1 MTTKATTNNDDTVR
15 KLARRKKRWRR
26 RSRDDPVYYVVEVTE
41 WDWSLMF
48 GISPRRDMDGPY
60 SDYRHLNLRGRL
72 VNPPQVKAHEVEITL
87 MPDRRLNE
95 GEREH
100 DEPQSCGSLQLHRGH
115 LQVLLPMPLDALP
128 SVLQIA
134 CAERLRYVVVTGEK
148 LHYGHG
154 LARMYRLQRT
164 VDEDDLPTDQKLDA
178 NVLASTG
185 TSGDPAAQ

>member
-1 MTTKATTNNDDTVR
+1 MTTKTTTNNDDTVR
-15 KLARRKKRWRR
+15 KLARRRKRR
-26 RSRDDPVYYVVEVTE
+26 RGRFRDDPIYFVEVTE

-72 VNPPQVKAHEVEITL
+72 VHPPQVKAHEVEITL

-100 DEPQSCGSLQLHRGH
+100 DEPQSCGSLHLHRGH
-115 LQVLLPMPLDALP
+115 LRILLPMPLDALP

-134 CAERLRYVVVTGEK
+134 CAERLRYVVVIGEK
-148 LHYGHG
+148 LHYGQG
-154 LARMYRLQRT
+154 LARMYRLHRT
-164 VDEDDLPTDQKLDA
+164 VDEDDLPTDQKLGA
-178 NVLASTG
+178 NAPPSTG